1 MNSKIFSK
9 LILVIA
15 ILAGSFYLIFK
26 EPIKLGLDLKGGVYA
41 VLEAEP
47 KEKDEVI
54 TNETMDSLIEVLDRR
69 INGIGVAESVVQR
82 TGTNRVIIELP
93 GVKDTTE
100 AIKVIGKTALLEFRI
115 LDKDGN
121 LGETLLTGESLKK
134 AQLGYGQLG
143 EPQINFELKPEGAIK
158 FAKITRENIGNQ
170 LAIVLDGKVQ
180 TAPVIKSEIPG
191 GSGSISGN
199 YTAEEAKKT
208 AMLLNSGSLPIKA
221 KIIETRTVGAS
232 LGDESIAASLVAAK
246 VGILLIGIFM
256 FIFYRI
262 PGLVADLALMCF
274 GIITFGILK
283 FIGATLTLP
292 GIAGLILS
300 AGMAVDANV
309 IIFERVK
316 EELRFGNTIN
326 SSIRLGFS
334 KGFVAIFDSNITTL
348 IITTILFVF
357 GTGSVK
363 GFAVT
368 LTIGT
373 LASMF
378 TAITVTRVFMDV
390 LVNVFNVKNAK
401 LFGLKG
407 EKNANT
413 NNKK

>member
-47 KEKDEVI
+47 KEKGEVI

-246 VGILLIGIFM
+246 VGIVLIGIFM

>member
-1 MNSKIFSK
+1 MKSKIFSK

-47 KEKDEVI
+47 KEKGEVI

-93 GVKDTTE
+93 GVKDTKE

-115 LDKDGN
+115 LDKDGK

-221 KIIETRTVGAS
+221 TIIETRTVGAS

-283 FIGATLTLP
+283 FMGATLTLQ

-316 EELRFGNTIN
+316 EELRFGNAIN

-373 LASMF
+373 LVSMF

>member
-47 KEKDEVI
+47 KEKGEVI

-246 VGILLIGIFM
+246 VGIVLIGIFM

-274 GIITFGILK
+274 GVITFGILK

>member
-1 MNSKIFSK
+1 MKSKIFSK

-47 KEKDEVI
+47 KEKGEVI

-93 GVKDTTE
+93 GVKDTKE

-115 LDKDGN
+115 LDKDGK

-221 KIIETRTVGAS
+221 TIIETRTVGAS

-283 FIGATLTLP
+283 FMGATLTLP

>member
-47 KEKDEVI
+47 KEKGEVI

-93 GVKDTTE
+93 GVKDTKE

-221 KIIETRTVGAS
+221 TIIETRTVGAS

-316 EELRFGNTIN
+316 EELRFGNAIN

>member
-47 KEKDEVI
+47 KEKGEVI

-93 GVKDTTE
+93 GVKDTKE

-221 KIIETRTVGAS
+221 TIIETRTVGAS

-316 EELRFGNTIN
+316 EELRFGNAIN

-373 LASMF
+373 LVSMF

>member
-115 LDKDGN
+115 LDKDGK

>member
-47 KEKDEVI
+47 KEKGEVI

-221 KIIETRTVGAS
+221 TIIETRTVGAS

-246 VGILLIGIFM
+246 VGIVLIGIFM

>member
-47 KEKDEVI
+47 KEKGEVI

-221 KIIETRTVGAS
+221 TIIETRTVGAS

-246 VGILLIGIFM
+246 VGIVLIGIFM

-274 GIITFGILK
+274 GVITFGILK

>member
-1 MNSKIFSK
+1 MKSKIFSK

-47 KEKDEVI
+47 KEKGEVI

-121 LGETLLTGESLKK
+121 LGETLLTGGSLKK

-221 KIIETRTVGAS
+221 TIIETRTVGAS

-378 TAITVTRVFMDV
+378 TAITVTRVFMDL